1 MEIFVLLIGL
11 PIIVGLLIAFGTA
24 VLAAFSYIFVGA
36 LSLAINFWYIT
47 LAVMLVLLAPLI
59 YLNSW
64 LFWILAALVIFFTV
78 AWFLVAIPNKSKQKL
93 NVNVLL
99 KSINCKLTQLK
110 FFTRYSSKHKSFN
123 HFNIFFRKAQ

>member
-1 MEIFVLLIGL
+1 MNKLNRERTMEIFVLLIGL

-47 LAVMLVLLAPLI
+47 LAIMLVLLAPLI

-64 LFWILAALVIFFTV
+64 LFGLLAAIVIFFTV
-78 AWFLVAIPNKSKQKL
+78 AWFLGGDTEQIKAEIERKRIAKEHKL
-93 NVNVLL
+93 
-99 KSINCKLTQLK
+99 
-110 FFTRYSSKHKSFN
+110 
-123 HFNIFFRKAQ
+123 

>member
-1 MEIFVLLIGL
+1 MNNLKRERTREVFVLLMGL

-78 AWFLVAIPNKSKQKL
+78 AWFFGGDTEQIKAEIERKRIAKEHKL
-93 NVNVLL
+93 
-99 KSINCKLTQLK
+99 
-110 FFTRYSSKHKSFN
+110 
-123 HFNIFFRKAQ
+123 

>member
-1 MEIFVLLIGL
+1 MNKLNRERTMEVFVLLIGL
-11 PIIVGLLIAFGTA
+11 ASIGGLLSGFGSA

-78 AWFLVAIPNKSKQKL
+78 AWFFGGDTEQIKAEIERKRIAKEHKL
-93 NVNVLL
+93 
-99 KSINCKLTQLK
+99 
-110 FFTRYSSKHKSFN
+110 
-123 HFNIFFRKAQ
+123 